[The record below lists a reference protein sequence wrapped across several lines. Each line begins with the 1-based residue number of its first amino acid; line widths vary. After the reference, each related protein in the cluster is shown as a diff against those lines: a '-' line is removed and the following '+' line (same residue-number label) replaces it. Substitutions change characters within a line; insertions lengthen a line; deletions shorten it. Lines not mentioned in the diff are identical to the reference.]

1 MRQIQTP
8 ARPRLKRRLI
18 AGVALAFVSFSAA
31 HAADP
36 DLADAPDASA
46 AEVDR
51 VVVTA
56 AKQTERKAALAQGD
70 PASISV
76 LTADVLERRGV
87 ASTLDLVNLT
97 PNLYQPR
104 NTMSYS
110 AAQYFLRGIGELD
123 AQGEPSVGTFVD
135 GVYITRNLGAM
146 QELLDVADI
155 QVDRGPVIHLGH
167 QVEGG
172 AVRLTTVVPDNQVRR
187 ELLAGYGSFDEIKL
201 GVLVSGPIV
210 EDKVYGSF
218 AISRHQRDGTD
229 YNRTL
234 GRRENDIAL
243 TQARAK
249 LRFTPNADLDFTLAL
264 DGTADDSLNRGYGN
278 LLNADKYAL
287 NSPIYPKNRYRQAGV
302 TATTL
307 YRLSPDW
314 SLSSVTAWRVF
325 EDHANYDNTGDRF
338 ARNSSPLRYYD
349 NAWSQD
355 LKLSGMAGKARI
367 VAGIYLLYED
377 WITRRNVNAST
388 TFYGSPNRIVFTP
401 VHAAIDQK
409 TYNAAAYVQTDYDLT
424 PRLTLTGGLRYN
436 LERHTTEETLSWLIA
451 GGDHTFTLTDVSQV
465 ADELAILYGAP
476 TATAWHVKAHKS
488 WTQLLPRLAATFQAA
503 PGVKAYASISQGAK
517 SGGFDFRANSPSNSR
532 QAVTP
537 YAPEKVTTYEA
548 GVKSDLSG
556 GRVRL
561 NGAVFWNDFTDIQI
575 SAYDPLTAMSRR
587 FNAGDGHSVG
597 IELEAAAQ
605 ITSDWSLDATA
616 SWLDTE
622 LDTYRGTYS
631 QVVLA
636 GGAIV
641 PTSAH
646 SGSPLPNAPKF
657 QGKVASDYRLPI
669 GLPGEFT
676 LGVDLSYQGAT
687 FLTAANSP
695 YNRMPP
701 QTFLDAALR
710 WKSPDGA
717 WRAALRGRN
726 LLDRRYLVWSG
737 LGTTNGSPAYATFY
751 SASWTDPRTVYLEVR
766 HSF

>member
-1 MRQIQTP
+1 M
-8 ARPRLKRRLI
+8 RLKLRLA
-18 AGVALAFVSFSAA
+18 AGAAMALVGLSATQ
-31 HAADP
+31 AADTLAP
-36 DLADAPDASA
+36 DSADASTT
-46 AEVDR
+46 EVDR
-51 VVVTA
+51 VLVTA
-56 AKQTERKAALAQGD
+56 ARQAERKAALAQSD

-76 LTADVLERRGV
+76 LTAERLDQRGV

-146 QELLDVADI
+146 QELLDIADI
-155 QVDRGPVIHLGH
+155 QIDRGPVIHLGH

-187 ELLAGYGSFDEIKL
+187 ELLAGYGSFDEVKL
-201 GVLVSGPIV
+201 GGLISGPLV

-218 AISRHQRDGTD
+218 AISRHQRDGID
-229 YNRTL
+229 VNRTL
-234 GRRENDIAL
+234 NRRENNIAL

-249 LRFTPNADLDFTLAL
+249 LRFTPTADLDFTLAV
-264 DGTADDSLNRGYGN
+264 DGAADDSLNRGYGD
-278 LLNADKYAL
+278 LRNADQFGLY
-287 NSPIYPKNRYRQAGV
+287 SPIYPKNRYRQAGV

-307 YRLSPDW
+307 YRLSPAYQ
-314 SLSSVTAWRVF
+314 LSSVTAWRVF

-355 LKLSGMAGKARI
+355 LKLTGTTGKAHV
-367 VAGIYLLYED
+367 VAGVYLLYED

-388 TFYGSPNRIVFTP
+388 TFSGTPNRIVFTP
-401 VHAAIDQK
+401 VNAAIDQK
-409 TYNAAAYVQTDYDLT
+409 TYNAAAYLQTDYEVS
-424 PRLTLTGGLRYN
+424 PRLSVTAGLRYN
-436 LERHTTEETLSWLIA
+436 LERHTTEQTLSWLIA
-451 GGDHTFTLTDVSQV
+451 GGDHTITVTDVSQV
-465 ADELAILYGAP
+465 ADELNILYGSPA
-476 TATAWHVKAHKS
+476 AQAWHVKAHKS
-488 WTQLLPRLAATFQAA
+488 WTQLLPRLSATFQAA

-517 SGGFDFRANSPSNSR
+517 SGGFDFRANSPGNSR
-532 QAVTP
+532 QATTP

-548 GVKSDLSG
+548 GVKSDFSG

-561 NGAVFWNDFTDIQI
+561 NGAVFWNDFKDIQI

-605 ITSDWSLDATA
+605 VTAAWSLDATA

-631 QVVLA
+631 QIVLA
-636 GGAIV
+636 GGDV
-641 PTSAH
+641 LPTAAH

-657 QGKVASDYRLPI
+657 QGRIASDYRLPVS
-669 GLPGEFT
+669 LPGELS
-676 LGVDLSYQGAT
+676 LGVDLSYQGST
-687 FLTAANSP
+687 FLTSAASR

-701 QTFLDAALR
+701 QTTLDAALR
-710 WKSPDGA
+710 WKSPDGT

-726 LLDRRYLVWSG
+726 LLNRRYLVWSG
-737 LGTTNGSPAYATFY
+737 LGTTNGTPAYPTFY